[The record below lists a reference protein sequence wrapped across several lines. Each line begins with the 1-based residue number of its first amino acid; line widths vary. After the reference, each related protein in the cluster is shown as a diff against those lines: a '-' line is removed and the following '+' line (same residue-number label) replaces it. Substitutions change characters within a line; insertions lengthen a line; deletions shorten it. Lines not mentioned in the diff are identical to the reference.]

1 MVKLYTKKRLFKGD
15 DICELMESNRDFI
28 LNE

>member
-1 MVKLYTKKRLFKGD
+1 MVKLYTKKRLFKGN
-15 DICELMESNRDFI
+15 DIQELMESNRDFI